1 MGLTVHFEVL
11 NQLGTPM
18 MYSSSLATRPSAG
31 IAGRIFFRT
40 DSPYG
45 VYRDNGLS
53 WDQIAGSGGGGLT
66 GSGTATQVAY
76 FDAATNLTSSANL
89 YWDATNSRL
98 GINTATP
105 GVALDIHSATATVLS
120 ANNTTL
126 GNALMNFQLQGTGK
140 WQIGNVY
147 SAGTNYFRIYDQL
160 NSTERLKIQNTGQ
173 IDLTGWFIDTNTITG
188 ITGTTPSALPS
199 STVSNNFTYN
209 SGITTSASVNTI
221 GLLTDNTLNYSGANT
236 INVTSYN
243 TSVLQRNNLT
253 FGTAAASITYT
264 QAAAGIRTLTNTQNQ
279 YIQNGANSGT
289 ISHYANFQILGD
301 QKTGAGL
308 TTFTN
313 RYGILINDYNEFTA
327 GNTYTNRWGIYQA
340 GLNESNF
347 FAGKVGIGSG
357 YTPGTYQLDVNGTVR
372 IVNAVIKSDS
382 LNNFSI
388 GTGNAATPS
397 SGNSNFIGKD
407 AGLLATNASSS
418 NFIGKGAGYNAT
430 NANYSNFFGQDSGS
444 NVTNANFSN
453 FFGLNAG
460 YNAASATHSNFLGRD
475 CGLNATG
482 ASYSTFLGY
491 NIGNATTH
499 TITGSN
505 NVLIGLNIT
514 TPVAAS
520 ANMFSIGNVLYGF
533 NTNATL
539 GNPQTA
545 AQTNGQVSIGTN
557 SPSASAIFQTDS
569 TTRGIL
575 LPRMTTTQKNA
586 ISSPAQGLMIFDTTL
601 VKLCVYSG
609 TAWETITSV

>member
-45 VYRDNGLS
+45 VYRDNGSS

-105 GVALDIHSATATVLS
+105 GVALDIHSATATVIH

-140 WQIGNVY
+140 WQIGNIY
-147 SAGTNYFRIYDQL
+147 SGGTNYFRIYDQL

-173 IDLTGWFIDTNTITG
+173 IDETGWSITTNTVTG

-199 STVSNNFTYN
+199 SAFSNNFTFN
-209 SGITTSASVNTI
+209 SGISTSASVNTI
-221 GLLTDNTLNYSGANT
+221 GLLMDNNLNYSGSNT
-236 INVTSYN
+236 INATSYN
-243 TSVLQRNNLT
+243 ASGLYRNVLT
-253 FGTAAASITYT
+253 FGSAAATVTYT
-264 QAAAGIRTLTNTQNQ
+264 QAIGNIRALVNDQIQ
-279 YIQNGANSGT
+279 YLQNGANSGT

-313 RYGILINDYNEFTA
+313 RYGILINDYNEFAA

-357 YTPGTYQLDVNGTVR
+357 YVPGTYNLDVVGTARVSGDLT
-372 IVNAVIKSDS
+372 I
-382 LNNFSI
+382 LNNKLVVQNISDNTAPTMLSFINTGSGG
-388 GTGNAATPS
+388 GTGATFQFSYISSIALTYGNGFTFTHNGSAITSKINNFGIFTNGSLNAATNLNFEQSLPATIKS
-397 SGNSNFIGKD
+397 FGQSTDAFTFIG
-407 AGLLATNASSS
+407 GGSLLFQNY
-418 NFIGKGAGYNAT
+418 IGSYDTRFAILK
-430 NANYSNFFGQDSGS
+430 S
-444 NVTNANFSN
+444 
-453 FFGLNAG
+453 
-460 YNAASATHSNFLGRD
+460 
-475 CGLNATG
+475 TG
-482 ASYSTFLGY
+482 NIVIQNGGTFTDL
-491 NIGNATTH
+491 
-499 TITGSN
+499 
-505 NVLIGLNIT
+505 
-514 TPVAAS
+514 
-520 ANMFSIGNVLYGF
+520 
-533 NTNATL
+533 
-539 GNPQTA
+539 
-545 AQTNGQVSIGTN
+545 
-557 SPSASAIFQTDS
+557 PSARLIVNS
-569 TTRGIL
+569 TTQGFL
-575 LPRMTTTQKNA
+575 PPRMTTAQKNA
-586 ISSPAQGLMIFDTTL
+586 IASPAAGLMIYDTTL
-601 VKLCVYSG
+601 NKLAVFT

>member
-18 MYSSSLATRPSAG
+18 MYSSSLATRPAAG

-45 VYRDNGLS
+45 VYRDNGSS

-76 FDAATNLTSSANL
+76 FDSATNLTSSTNL
-89 YWDATNSRL
+89 FFDATNNRL

-105 GVALDIHSATATVLS
+105 GVALDIHSATGTMLH

-126 GNALMNFQLQGTGK
+126 GNAFMNFQLQGTSK
-140 WQIGNVY
+140 WQMGNVY
-147 SAGTNYFRIYDQL
+147 SAGTNYFRIFDQL

-173 IDLTGWFIDTNTITG
+173 IDFTGWFIDTNTLTG
-188 ITGTTPSALPS
+188 ITGTTPSAVPS

-221 GLLTDNTLNYSGANT
+221 GLLIDNTLNYSGANT
-236 INVTSYN
+236 INATSYN

-264 QAAAGIRTLTNTQNQ
+264 QATGIRALTNTQNQ

-313 RYGILINDYNEFTA
+313 RYGLLINDFNEFTA

-357 YTPGTYQLDVNGTVR
+357 YTPGTLQLDVTGTARVTQTFSAAGGK
-372 IVNAVIKSDS
+372 ITLGESAFLNPVI
-382 LNNFSI
+382 NF
-388 GTGNAATPS
+388 TV
-397 SGNSNFIGKD
+397 SGYTSYFGVCDGAGSFINPGVLGDNFIR
-407 AGLLATNASSS
+407 AQNSS
-418 NFIGKGAGYNAT
+418 NSFYFGSAGTARFKYQ
-430 NANYSNFFGQDSGS
+430 YSNGAITIDDSS
-444 NVTNANFSN
+444 IS
-453 FFGLNAG
+453 
-460 YNAASATHSNFLGRD
+460 
-475 CGLNATG
+475 
-482 ASYSTFLGY
+482 ST
-491 NIGNATTH
+491 I
-499 TITGSN
+499 
-505 NVLIGLNIT
+505 
-514 TPVAAS
+514 
-520 ANMFSIGNVLYGF
+520 
-533 NTNATL
+533 
-539 GNPQTA
+539 
-545 AQTNGQVSIGTN
+545 
-557 SPSASAIFQTDS
+557 PSAMFTMN
-569 TTRGIL
+569 TTNKGFL
-575 LPRMTTTQKNA
+575 PPRMTTAQKNA
-586 ISSPAQGLMIFDTTL
+586 IASPVTGLMVFDTTL
-601 VKLCVYSG
+601 VKACVYNG
-609 TAWETITSV
+609 AAWETITSV